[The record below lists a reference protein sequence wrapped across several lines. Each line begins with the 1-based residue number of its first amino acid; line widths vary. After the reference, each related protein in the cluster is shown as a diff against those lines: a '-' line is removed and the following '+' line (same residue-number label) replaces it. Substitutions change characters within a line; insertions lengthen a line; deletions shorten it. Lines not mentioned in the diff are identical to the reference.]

1 MKYDTSNITP
11 QNSPIETPKYVGGYR
26 LGDGTYSMIFNLTKK
41 PCWLH
46 RKCVELIL
54 GWKWIDGQ

>member
-1 MKYDTSNITP
+1 MNNK
-11 QNSPIETPKYVGGYR
+11 PIEIPKYVGGYR

-46 RKCVELIL
+46 RKSVELIL
-54 GWKWIDGQ
+54 GWKWIDAE